1 MTKILHYGFKFN
13 SHKYSLTKGL
23 YYVFSP
29 IFEETQKRILDS
41 ELTYN
46 DLKNATFNFEFGTVK
61 CYESLVIKLIIP
73 KKPAITTILI
83 YKPGLDSNIMITDCD
98 FAKKY
103 PWASHNDLRVL
114 HIALKTLANALYLP
128 NPKPSCL
135 TKVNRAIDTYRIHLR
150 TWTKYIETQAELSN
164 KRKYSKLPDLVK
176 TLTNSPYD
184 FTYLMTLK
192 PKMSSTLDP
201 KTLESIPCK
210 TYIFL
215 ISGAQISLNYALDLS
230 RLINFDLSIYNP
242 AKLNLIQ
249 FDLLADLFRNIKY
262 NPDLKSKFKEL

>member
-23 YYVFSP
+23 YYTFSP
-29 IFEETQKRILDS
+29 IFEDTQKRILDG

-46 DLKNATFNFEFGTVK
+46 DLKNATFDFEFGTVK
-61 CYESLVIKLIIP
+61 CYESLVIKLLIP
-73 KKPAITTILI
+73 KKPAITTALI
-83 YKPGLDSNIMITDCD
+83 YKPGFDSNIMITDCD
-98 FAKKY
+98 FTKKY
-103 PWASHNDLRVL
+103 AWVGRDDLRNS
-114 HIALKTLANALYLP
+114 HIALKTLTNARHLP

-135 TKVNRAIDTYRIHLR
+135 TQVNRVIDTYLIHLR
-150 TWTKYIETQAELSN
+150 AWAKYIETQSELS
-164 KRKYSKLPDLVK
+164 KKCKYSALPDLVK

-184 FTYLMTLK
+184 FAHLATLK
-192 PKMSSTLDP
+192 PKMSSTLNP

-210 TYIFL
+210 TYVFL
-215 ISGAQISLNYALDLS
+215 ISGVQISLNYALDLS
-230 RLINFDLSIYNP
+230 RLINFDLSVYNP

-262 NPDLKSKFKEL
+262 NPDLKNKFKEL

>member
-29 IFEETQKRILDS
+29 IFEETQKRILDG
-41 ELTYN
+41 ELTYH
-46 DLKNATFNFEFGTVK
+46 DLKNAAFDFEFSTVK
-61 CYESLVIKLIIP
+61 CYQSLIIKLIIP

-83 YKPGLDSNIMITDCD
+83 YKPGLDSNIMITDYD

-103 PWASHNDLRVL
+103 PWASHDDLRVL
-114 HIALKTLANALYLP
+114 HITLKTLTNARHLP
-128 NPKPSCL
+128 SPKSSCL
-135 TKVNRAIDTYRIHLR
+135 TKVNRVIDTYRIHLR
-150 TWTKYIETQAELSN
+150 AWAKHIETQSKLSK
-164 KRKYSKLPDLVK
+164 KRKYSALPDLVK
-176 TLTNSPYD
+176 TITKSPYD
-184 FTYLMTLK
+184 FAHLATFK

-210 TYIFL
+210 TYVFL

-249 FDLLADLFRNIKY
+249 FNLLADLFRKIKY
-262 NPDLKSKFKEL
+262 NPDFKKKFKEL

>member
-41 ELTYN
+41 ELTYH
-46 DLKNATFNFEFGTVK
+46 DLKNAAFDFEFSTVK

-73 KKPAITTILI
+73 KKPTITTALI
-83 YKPGLDSNIMITDCD
+83 YKPGFDSNIMIADCS
-98 FAKKY
+98 FTTKY
-103 PWASHNDLRVL
+103 AWMSRDDLRNS
-114 HIALKTLANALYLP
+114 HIALKTLTNARHSP

-135 TKVNRAIDTYRIHLR
+135 ATVNRVIDTYYIHLR
-150 TWTKYIETQAELSN
+150 AWAKYIEMQSELSK
-164 KRKYSKLPDLVK
+164 KRKYNALPDLVK

-184 FTYLMTLK
+184 FAHLATFK
-192 PKMSSTLDP
+192 PKTSSTLDP

-210 TYIFL
+210 TYVFL

-230 RLINFDLSIYNP
+230 RLINFDLSVCNP

-249 FDLLADLFRNIKY
+249 FYLLADLFRNIKY
-262 NPDLKSKFKEL
+262 NPDLKNKFKEL